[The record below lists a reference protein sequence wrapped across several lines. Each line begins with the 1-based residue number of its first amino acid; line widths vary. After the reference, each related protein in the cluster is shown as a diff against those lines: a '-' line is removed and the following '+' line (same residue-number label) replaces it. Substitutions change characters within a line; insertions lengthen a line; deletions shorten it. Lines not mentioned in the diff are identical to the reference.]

1 MCRGTSCDVGI
12 GETGVQVRFMKQVE
26 DNVFMW
32 PENDDLSMVED
43 WEVLKALDTP
53 DMIARGRYA
62 FTMIWNFD

>member
-1 MCRGTSCDVGI
+1 
-12 GETGVQVRFMKQVE
+12 MKQVE

-62 FTMIWNFD
+62 FTMIWNFY